1 MKFYGKTDVGVRRT
15 ENQDCF
21 GIFEILPGVT
31 LLAVCD
37 GMGGV
42 AGGAIASRLALDTF
56 AQSMREHILPD
67 NPEDEPDLGSIGLR
81 FALSASA
88 SDANRAVY
96 REAKESDGKFEDMGT
111 TLVALLVVENTLAY
125 SLNIG
130 DSRMYDISEG
140 KITQLTKDH
149 SYVQQLVDMG
159 QITYEEAKTS
169 PMRNI
174 ITRAVG
180 IDGDVVADIH
190 SLSPA
195 PGFPDAPHYILLC
208 SDGLC
213 GVISDEEIA
222 DIVCS
227 DGELR
232 DKTERLVTAANNAG
246 GPDNIT
252 VVIAEL

>member
-1 MKFYGKTDVGVRRT
+1 
-15 ENQDCF
+15 
-21 GIFEILPGVT
+21 
-31 LLAVCD
+31 
-37 GMGGV
+37 
-42 AGGAIASRLALDTF
+42 
-56 AQSMREHILPD
+56 
-67 NPEDEPDLGSIGLR
+67 
-81 FALSASA
+81 
-88 SDANRAVY
+88 
-96 REAKESDGKFEDMGT
+96 MGT

-130 DSRMYDISEG
+130 DSRMYDIAEG
-140 KITQLTKDH
+140 KIKQLTKDH

-180 IDGDVVADIH
+180 IDGDVAPDIH

-195 PGFPDAPHYILLC
+195 PGFPDAPRYILLC

-222 DIVCS
+222 EIVCS
-227 DGELR
+227 EGELR
-232 DKTERLVTAANNAG
+232 DKTERLVAAANNAG

>member
-15 ENQDCF
+15 ENQACF
-21 GIFEILPGVT
+21 GIYEILPGIT

-42 AGGAIASRLALDTF
+42 AGGAIASRIALDTF
-56 AQSMREHILPD
+56 AQSMREHIIPD
-67 NPEDEPDLGSIGLR
+67 NPEDEPDLNSVGLR
-81 FALSASA
+81 FALSASV

-96 REAKESDGKFEDMGT
+96 NEAKKSDGKLENMGT
-111 TLVALLVVENTLAY
+111 TLVALLMVENTLAY

-130 DSRMYDISEG
+130 DSRMYDISDG

-149 SYVQQLVDMG
+149 SYVQQLLDMG
-159 QITYEEAKTS
+159 EITYEESLTS

-180 IDGDVVADIH
+180 IEGDASPDIH

-195 PGFPDAPHYILLC
+195 PGTPDAPRYILLC
-208 SDGLC
+208 TDGLC
-213 GVISDEEIA
+213 GVVSDEEIA
-222 DIVCS
+222 EIVCQ

-232 DKTERLVTAANNAG
+232 EKTEKLVAAANKAG

>member
-1 MKFYGKTDVGVRRT
+1 M
-15 ENQDCF
+15 
-21 GIFEILPGVT
+21 
-31 LLAVCD
+31 
-37 GMGGV
+37 
-42 AGGAIASRLALDTF
+42 
-56 AQSMREHILPD
+56 
-67 NPEDEPDLGSIGLR
+67 
-81 FALSASA
+81 
-88 SDANRAVY
+88 
-96 REAKESDGKFEDMGT
+96 EAKESDGKYDDMGT

-130 DSRMYDISEG
+130 DSRMYDISDG

-195 PGFPDAPHYILLC
+195 PGFPDAPRYILLC

-213 GVISDEEIA
+213 GVVSDEEIA
-222 DIVCS
+222 EIVCS

-232 DKTERLVTAANNAG
+232 EKTERLVATANNAG

>member
-1 MKFYGKTDVGVRRT
+1 
-15 ENQDCF
+15 
-21 GIFEILPGVT
+21 
-31 LLAVCD
+31 
-37 GMGGV
+37 MGGV

-174 ITRAVG
+174 ITRAV
-180 IDGDVVADIH
+180 
-190 SLSPA
+190 
-195 PGFPDAPHYILLC
+195 
-208 SDGLC
+208 
-213 GVISDEEIA
+213 
-222 DIVCS
+222 
-227 DGELR
+227 
-232 DKTERLVTAANNAG
+232 
-246 GPDNIT
+246 
-252 VVIAEL
+252 